1 MTEIADIT
9 PEWVEAYLIEMV
21 QTNAARPDP
30 ERRFLRGL
38 VSGHPAI
45 GADWETH
52 LAHADKP
59 VDPITGLPD
68 VTLPKMRP
76 LYPSA
81 AQIDRA
87 ELAAGW
93 VGRYIVVIETR
104 RILGCT
110 LIVKAQGHTT
120 IWPRVRN
127 MMQRAP
133 RRRHSDSTLRRHY
146 NRALAEIAAGMRA
159 DLVNAAAQKAS
170 RTASR
175 GSLISRG
182 DVGGNATQRAAER
195 KRERVKG
202 AQ

>member
-21 QTNAARPDP
+21 QVSAARPDP

-52 LAHADKP
+52 IGHADKP
-59 VDPITGLPD
+59 IDPITGLPD
-68 VTLPKMRP
+68 TSVPKMRP
-76 LYPSA
+76 AHPSS

-87 ELAAGW
+87 EISVGW
-93 VGRYIVVIETR
+93 IGRHVVVIEHR

-120 IWPRVRN
+120 IWPRVRG
-127 MMQRAP
+127 MMRVGV
-133 RRRHSDSTLRRHY
+133 RRHSNDTMRRLY
-146 NRALAEIAAGMRA
+146 QRALNDIAAGIRA
-159 DLVNAAAQKAS
+159 ELVIAAAQRAS
-170 RTASR
+170 RAATRRAMVSDS
-175 GSLISRG
+175 GN
-182 DVGGNATQRAAER
+182 GGKATQRAAMG
-195 KRERVKG
+195 KRERVG
-202 AQ
+202 

>member
-1 MTEIADIT
+1 MIT
-9 PEWVEAYLIEMV
+9 IDQISPEWVEAYLIEMV

-38 VSGHPAI
+38 VSGHPDVLP
-45 GADWETH
+45 DWETH

-59 VDPITGLPD
+59 IDPVTGLPD
-68 VTLPKMRP
+68 VSVPKMRP
-76 LYPSA
+76 AYPSA
-81 AQIDRA
+81 AQISRA

-93 VGRYIVVIETR
+93 IGRYVAVIENR

-127 MMQRAP
+127 MMQRVP

-146 NRALAEIAAGMRA
+146 NRALADIAAGMRA
-159 DLVNAAAQKAS
+159 DLANAAAQKAS
-170 RTASR
+170 KAASR
-175 GSLISRG
+175 VSMVSRCQI
-182 DVGGNATQRAAER
+182 GGKATQRAAER
-195 KRERVKG
+195 KRDRV
-202 AQ
+202 

>member
-1 MTEIADIT
+1 MITIDDIT
-9 PEWVEAYLIEMV
+9 PEWVETYLVEMV

-38 VSGHPAI
+38 VSGHPAV

-59 VDPITGLPD
+59 IDPVTGLPD
-68 VTLPKMRP
+68 VSVPKMRP
-76 LYPSA
+76 AYPSA
-81 AQIDRA
+81 AQISRA

-93 VGRYIVVIETR
+93 IGRYVAVIESR

-120 IWPRVRN
+120 IWSRVRN

-146 NRALAEIAAGMRA
+146 NRALADIAAGMRA
-159 DLVNAAAQKAS
+159 DLVIAGQEKAS
-170 RTASR
+170 KVASR
-175 GSLISRG
+175 GSMVSRG
-182 DVGGNATQRAAER
+182 LVGGKAAQRAAER
-195 KRERVKG
+195 KQV
-202 AQ
+202 A

>member
-1 MTEIADIT
+1 LITIAEIT

-38 VSGHPAI
+38 VSGHPDVLP
-45 GADWETH
+45 DWETH

-59 VDPITGLPD
+59 IDPVTGLPD
-68 VTLPKMRP
+68 VSAPA
-76 LYPSA
+76 YPSA
-81 AQIDRA
+81 KQISRA

-93 VGRYIVVIETR
+93 IGRYVAVIESR

-127 MMQRAP
+127 MMQRVP
-133 RRRHSDSTLRRHY
+133 RRRHSDSTLRRRY
-146 NRALAEIAAGMRA
+146 QGALNDIAAGIRA
-159 DLVNAAAQKAS
+159 DLSDSSAQKAS
-170 RTASR
+170 KAASR
-175 GSLISRG
+175 GSMVSRG
-182 DVGGNATQRAAER
+182 KIGGKATQRAAQR
-195 KRERVKG
+195 KRKSV
-202 AQ
+202 